1 MSAFF
6 SYLFFKIP
14 VVLHTNTTTITIK
27 VEELRKVND
36 CNNTHISMRYGVIAF
51 GSNPRSCR
59 RNSWLQSFQEGLHL
73 WSRRWSM
80 CFFFKESIPCT
91 RLDQCDQP
99 DCESMWISLR
109 THSLSR
115 PMSSIIL
122 RVVYR
127 STADVQ
133 PENVA
138 LCDHIGMNLD
148 QLLWHQAN
156 SLVIVVRDVNSTSTG
171 LRLNDLRRPNNLK
184 QKVYFKTRDLGT
196 SDCFLNNKPKVFGLS
211 QLPNLAT
218 ADHYVTLTT

>member
-1 MSAFF
+1 
-6 SYLFFKIP
+6 
-14 VVLHTNTTTITIK
+14 
-27 VEELRKVND
+27 
-36 CNNTHISMRYGVIAF
+36 
-51 GSNPRSCR
+51 
-59 RNSWLQSFQEGLHL
+59 
-73 WSRRWSM
+73 M
-80 CFFFKESIPCT
+80 CLFFKESIPCT

-115 PMSSIIL
+115 SMSSIIL
-122 RVVYR
+122 HVVYH

-138 LCDHIGMNLD
+138 LCDHIRINLD

-156 SLVIVVRDVNSTSTG
+156 SLVIVVRDVNFTSTG
-171 LRLNDLRRPNNLK
+171 RRQNDLRRPNNLK
-184 QKVYFKTRDLGT
+184 QKVYFKTSDLGT
-196 SDCFLNNKPKVFGLS
+196 SDCFLKNKPKVFGLS

>member
-6 SYLFFKIP
+6 SYLFFKIL
-14 VVLHTNTTTITIK
+14 VILHTNTTAITIK
-27 VEELRKVND
+27 VEELRKVAD
-36 CNNTHISMRYGVIAF
+36 CNNTHISMCYGVMAF
-51 GSNPRSCR
+51 ESNPRSCC

-80 CFFFKESIPCT
+80 CFFLKKSIPCT
-91 RLDQCDQP
+91 RLDQCELP

-115 PMSSIIL
+115 SMSSIIL
-122 RVVYR
+122 RVIYH
-127 STADVQ
+127 STAEVQ
-133 PENVA
+133 LENVA
-138 LCDHIGMNLD
+138 LCDHIRINLD
-148 QLLWHQAN
+148 PLLWHQAN
-156 SLVIVVRDVNSTSTG
+156 SLVIVVTDVNSTSTG

-211 QLPNLAT
+211 KLPNLAT

>member
-36 CNNTHISMRYGVIAF
+36 CNNTHISMRYGVMAF

-99 DCESMWISLR
+99 DCGSMWISLR

-133 PENVA
+133 PENMA

-171 LRLNDLRRPNNLK
+171 SVWMTWGDRIIWNKRCILRQGTWVHQTAFLITNLK
-184 QKVYFKTRDLGT
+184 S
-196 SDCFLNNKPKVFGLS
+196 SDFLNS
-211 QLPNLAT
+211 QI
-218 ADHYVTLTT
+218 

>member
-6 SYLFFKIP
+6 SYLFFKIL
-14 VVLHTNTTTITIK
+14 VVLHTNTTAITIK
-27 VEELRKVND
+27 VEELRKVAD
-36 CNNTHISMRYGVIAF
+36 CNNTHISMRYGVVAF
-51 GSNPRSCR
+51 ESNPRSCR

-80 CFFFKESIPCT
+80 CFFSKESIPCT

-115 PMSSIIL
+115 SMSSIIL
-122 RVVYR
+122 HVVYH

-138 LCDHIGMNLD
+138 LCDHVRINLD
-148 QLLWHQAN
+148 QLFACY
-156 SLVIVVRDVNSTSTG
+156 RCK
-171 LRLNDLRRPNNLK
+171 R
-184 QKVYFKTRDLGT
+184 
-196 SDCFLNNKPKVFGLS
+196 C
-211 QLPNLAT
+211 
-218 ADHYVTLTT
+218 

>member
-6 SYLFFKIP
+6 SYLFFKIL
-14 VVLHTNTTTITIK
+14 VVLHTNTTAITIK
-27 VEELRKVND
+27 VEELRKVTD
-36 CNNTHISMRYGVIAF
+36 CNNTHISMRYGVMAF
-51 GSNPRSCR
+51 ESNPRSCR

-91 RLDQCDQP
+91 RLDQCELP

-115 PMSSIIL
+115 SMSSIIL
-122 RVVYR
+122 RVVYH

-138 LCDHIGMNLD
+138 LYDHIGINLD

-196 SDCFLNNKPKVFGLS
+196 SDCFLKNKPKVFGLS

-218 ADHYVTLTT
+218 ANHYVTLTT

>member
-1 MSAFF
+1 M
-6 SYLFFKIP
+6 
-14 VVLHTNTTTITIK
+14 
-27 VEELRKVND
+27 EELRKVND
-36 CNNTHISMRYGVIAF
+36 CNNTHISMRYGVMAF

-99 DCESMWISLR
+99 DCGSMWISLR

-184 QKVYFKTRDLGT
+184 QKMYFKTSDLGT
-196 SDCFLNNKPKVFGLS
+196 SDCFLKNKPKVFGLS

-218 ADHYVTLTT
+218 TDHYVTLTT

>member
-1 MSAFF
+1 M
-6 SYLFFKIP
+6 LF
-14 VVLHTNTTTITIK
+14 
-27 VEELRKVND
+27 ND
-36 CNNTHISMRYGVIAF
+36 AYSRWSTGNRERATSTREVIEVAGSNHAIGVIL
-51 GSNPRSCR
+51 NP
-59 RNSWLQSFQEGLHL
+59 
-73 WSRRWSM
+73 
-80 CFFFKESIPCT
+80 T

-138 LCDHIGMNLD
+138 LCDHIRINLD

-184 QKVYFKTRDLGT
+184 QKVYFKTRNLGT
-196 SDCFLNNKPKVFGLS
+196 SDCLLKNKPKVFGLS

-218 ADHYVTLTT
+218 ADHYVT